1 MGLIEINAI
10 LGVLAISGWVY
21 VRIAQ
26 AKMEHGSPKRFE
38 KLEEE
43 LKRQAAIVN
52 KLDSEGL
59 EHVSKRAD
67 EIAGRLRDLAVGNI
81 TRRR

>member
-1 MGLIEINAI
+1 
-10 LGVLAISGWVY
+10 
-21 VRIAQ
+21 
-26 AKMEHGSPKRFE
+26 MEHGNPKRLE

>member
-1 MGLIEINAI
+1 MGLLEINAI

-26 AKMEHGSPKRFE
+26 SKMEHGNPKRIE
-38 KLEEE
+38 ELEEE